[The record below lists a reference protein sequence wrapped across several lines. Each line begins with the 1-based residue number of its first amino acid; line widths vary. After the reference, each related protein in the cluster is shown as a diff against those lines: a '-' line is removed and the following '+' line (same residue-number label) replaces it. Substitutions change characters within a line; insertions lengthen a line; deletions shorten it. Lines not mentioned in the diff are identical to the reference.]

1 MTEQVE
7 KPEFRLE
14 IVSAMAANRRDEPA
28 LRNPSEVLR
37 HVFGAHGRRRYEFGA
52 AEFNG
57 ACALIQPSEAFE
69 RECASGVPV
78 SDLHGPG
85 AVWAWF
91 VGSPRAF
98 TFGFVGLSGWATR
111 KMRSQ
116 LAAEYEAATSR
127 RTRGLGSVTPEK
139 RA

>member
-1 MTEQVE
+1 MTGDGRIRSYAGTR
-7 KPEFRLE
+7 K
-14 IVSAMAANRRDEPA
+14 EPV
-28 LRNPSEVLR
+28 LRNPGEVLR
-37 HVFGAHGRRRYEFGA
+37 QVFGAHGRLRYESGA
-52 AEFNG
+52 SEFNG
-57 ACALIQPSEAFE
+57 GCALIQPSVAFE

-98 TFGFVGLSGWATR
+98 TFGFVGSSGWATR

-116 LAAEYEAATSR
+116 LIAEYEAVTSG
-127 RTRGLGSVTPEK
+127 RTHVI
-139 RA
+139 

>member
-1 MTEQVE
+1 MPMTGQTE
-7 KPEFRLE
+7 KAEFRVETVRAL
-14 IVSAMAANRRDEPA
+14 APDKRKEPR
-28 LRNPSEVLR
+28 LRNPGDALR
-37 HVFGAHGRRRYEFGA
+37 QVFGAHGRRRYELGEG
-52 AEFNG
+52 EFNG

-69 RECASGVPV
+69 RECATGVPV

-98 TFGFVGLSGWATR
+98 TFGFVGSSGWATR

-116 LAAEYEAATSR
+116 LAAEYKASHAP
-127 RTRGLGSVTPEK
+127 GSAPNS
-139 RA
+139 A

>member
-1 MTEQVE
+1 MTEQDE
-7 KPEFRLE
+7 KAGFRAE
-14 IVSAMAANRRDEPA
+14 IVPALSADRHSEPA

-37 HVFGAHGRRRYEFGA
+37 LVFGAHGRRRYEFGA
-52 AEFNG
+52 EEFNG

-69 RECASGVPV
+69 RECATGVPV

-91 VGSPRAF
+91 VGSPQAF
-98 TFGFVGLSGWATR
+98 TFGFVATSGWATR

-116 LAAEYEAATSR
+116 LAAEYEAATSQR
-127 RTRGLGSVTPEK
+127 VNIV
-139 RA
+139 

>member
-1 MTEQVE
+1 MTTTEQVDGAE
-7 KPEFRLE
+7 YPAETLRALDFSRL
-14 IVSAMAANRRDEPA
+14 NEPA
-28 LRNPSEVLR
+28 LRDPSEALR
-37 HVFGAHGRRRYEFGA
+37 QIFGAHGRRRYESGA

-78 SDLHGPG
+78 SDMHGPG
-85 AVWAWF
+85 AVWAWL

-98 TFGFVGLSGWATR
+98 TFGFVGSSSWATR

-116 LAAEYEAATSR
+116 LAAEYEAVTRPRSR
-127 RTRGLGSVTPEK
+127 EI
-139 RA
+139 

>member
-7 KPEFRLE
+7 DAEFRGETLRAQA
-14 IVSAMAANRRDEPA
+14 SSRGNEPA

-37 HVFGAHGRRRYEFGA
+37 QIFGAHGRRRYESGA

-57 ACALIQPSEAFE
+57 ACALIQPSKAFE
-69 RECASGVPV
+69 QECASGVPV
-78 SDLHGPG
+78 SDIHGPG

-98 TFGFVGLSGWATR
+98 TFGFVGSSSWATR

-116 LAAEYEAATSR
+116 LAAEHEAVTGL
-127 RTRGLGSVTPEK
+127 RGSEI
-139 RA
+139 

>member
-7 KPEFRLE
+7 KTEFRVE
-14 IVSAMAANRRDEPA
+14 IAPALATKTRNEPA

-37 HVFGAHGRRRYEFGA
+37 QVFGSHGRRRYEFGA
-52 AEFNG
+52 EEFNG
-57 ACALIQPSEAFE
+57 ACALIQPSEVFE
-69 RECASGVPV
+69 RECATGVPV
-78 SDLHGPG
+78 SDLYGPG

-98 TFGFVGLSGWATR
+98 TFGFVGSSGWATR

-116 LAAEYEAATSR
+116 LAAEYEAVTGR
-127 RTRGLGSVTPEK
+127 RTSVI
-139 RA
+139 

>member
-1 MTEQVE
+1 MTRRVK
-7 KPEFRLE
+7 KPK
-14 IVSAMAANRRDEPA
+14 IVRVLSASKSTEPA
-28 LRNPSEVLR
+28 LRDPDEVLR
-37 HVFGAHGRRRYEFGA
+37 RVFCAHGRRRYESGA
-52 AEFNG
+52 EEFNG
-57 ACALIQPSEAFE
+57 ACTLIQPSEAFE

-98 TFGFVGLSGWATR
+98 TFGFVGSSSWATR

-116 LAAEYEAATSR
+116 LAAEYEAVTNQPTSFI
-127 RTRGLGSVTPEK
+127 
-139 RA
+139 

>member
-1 MTEQVE
+1 MTMTVQVE
-7 KPEFRLE
+7 KSEFRVG
-14 IVSAMAANRRDEPA
+14 IVPAQAANRRNEPA

-37 HVFGAHGRRRYEFGA
+37 QIFGAHGRRRYEVGA

-57 ACALIQPSEAFE
+57 ACALIQTSEAFE

-98 TFGFVGLSGWATR
+98 TFGFVGSSGWATR

-116 LAAEYEAATSR
+116 LAAAYE
-127 RTRGLGSVTPEK
+127 SVTPQQP
-139 RA
+139 

>member
-1 MTEQVE
+1 MTKKVE
-7 KPEFRLE
+7 NPGVRAE
-14 IVSAMAANRRDEPA
+14 IEPTLVAKRSNEPA

-37 HVFGAHGRRRYEFGA
+37 QVFRSHGRLRYEFGA

-69 RECASGVPV
+69 RECVSGVPV
-78 SDLHGPG
+78 SALHGKG

-98 TFGFVGLSGWATR
+98 TFGFVGSSGWASR
-111 KMRSQ
+111 KMRQQ
-116 LAAEYEAATSR
+116 LAAEYEA
-127 RTRGLGSVTPEK
+127 VTHQQHDGN
-139 RA
+139 